1 MTPLWNRGNRSY
13 RSYRSLT
20 FLVWKRFCLLLMV
33 MDGAVAWFPKSWNF
47 SLNPFCFR
55 VTETVAHRLVQAILD
70 LLRGAIASF
79 DKRNSGN
86 LRPIHRANRPSSETL
101 SRGLLEK
108 IHSAS
113 TRFLVCFSITV
124 QVRSHP
130 PPAAENARRHILDMY
145 LYLSQTPT
153 RSWLLH
159 MRQSYRLT
167 VAILRLD
174 CQRRK

>member
-20 FLVWKRFCLLLMV
+20 FLILKGFCLLFKV

-47 SLNPFCFR
+47 SL
-55 VTETVAHRLVQAILD
+55 AHRLVQAILD
-70 LLRGAIASF
+70 LLRGVIASF

-86 LRPIHRANRPSSETL
+86 VRPIHRASRPSSETL

-108 IHSAS
+108 IRSAS
-113 TRFLVCFSITV
+113 TRFLVCFIITV
-124 QVRSHP
+124 QVRSYSHSP
-130 PPAAENARRHILDMY
+130 SAAENARWHILDMY

-153 RSWLLH
+153 RTCLLH
-159 MRQSYRLT
+159 MR
-167 VAILRLD
+167 
-174 CQRRK
+174 